1 MNAALKLDRREFL
14 KLSGATVM
22 VAAMAGAHSSVA
34 GASPKRSLKKA
45 VNLGMVKIEGTVM
58 EKFKLLKDLGFD
70 GIELNRPGEPPVA
83 EILKARD
90 ASGLAIA
97 NIIDSVHWRDTLSDP
112 NPEVRVRGL
121 DALKAALR
129 DARVFGAP
137 TVLLV
142 PAVVKKEVSYSDAW
156 TRAPIEIRKAIPLAE
171 ELGVK
176 IAIEN
181 VGNYFLMSPL
191 EATRFVDEFHSP
203 AVAWHFDIGN
213 VVAWGWPEH
222 WIRALGRRIA
232 TVHIKDYSRAKRSQ
246 AELLEGDCD
255 WPAIMKA
262 LDEVGFGG
270 WAIAEVAGGDAERLK
285 FIAERMDRILAS

>member
-1 MNAALKLDRREFL
+1 
-14 KLSGATVM
+14 
-22 VAAMAGAHSSVA
+22 
-34 GASPKRSLKKA
+34 
-45 VNLGMVKIEGTVM
+45 MVKIEGTVL
-58 EKFKLLKDLGFD
+58 EKFKLLKEIGFD
-70 GIELNRPGEPPVA
+70 GVELDRPGGPPAA

-90 ASGLAIA
+90 ATGLAIA

-112 NPEVRVRGL
+112 NPEVRARGVEG
-121 DALKAALR
+121 LKAALR
-129 DARVFGAP
+129 DAKAFGAP

-142 PAVVKKEVSYSDAW
+142 PAVVRKDVSYSDAW
-156 TRAPIEIRKAIPLAE
+156 ARSPVEIRKAIPLAE

-191 EATRFVDEFHSP
+191 EAARFVDDFHST

-213 VVAWGWPEH
+213 VVPWGWPEH
-222 WIRALGRRIA
+222 WIRALGKRIS
-232 TVHIKDYSRAKRSQ
+232 TLHIKEYSRAKRSQ
-246 AELLEGDCD
+246 VQLMEGDCD

-262 LDEVGFGG
+262 LDEAGFNG

-285 FIAERMDRILAS
+285 FIAERMDRILGS

>member
-1 MNAALKLDRREFL
+1 MRLIDRREFL
-14 KLSGATVM
+14 RLTG
-22 VAAMAGAHSSVA
+22 VAVVVT
-34 GASPKRSLKKA
+34 ASTRTLAAEPTPKRPLKKA
-45 VNLGMVKIEGTVM
+45 VNLGMVKIEGTVLD
-58 EKFKLLKDLGFD
+58 KFKLLKDLGFD
-70 GIELNRPGEPPVA
+70 GVELDRPGGPPVA

-90 ASGLAIA
+90 ATGLAAA

-112 NPEVRVRGL
+112 NPEVRARGL
-121 DALKAALR
+121 DGLKAALR
-129 DARVFGAP
+129 DAKAFGAP

-156 TRAPIEIRKAIPLAE
+156 TRSPIEIRKAIPLAE

-181 VGNYFLMSPL
+181 VGNFFLMSPL
-191 EATRFVDEFHSP
+191 EAARFVDEFHSP

-213 VVAWGWPEH
+213 VIAWGWPEH
-222 WIRALGRRIA
+222 WIRALGKRIS
-232 TVHIKDYSRAKRSQ
+232 TLHIKEYSRAKRSQ
-246 AELLEGDCD
+246 VELLEGDCD

-262 LDEVGFGG
+262 LDEAGFSG

-285 FIAERMDRILAS
+285 FLAARMDRILAS